1 MPFSIRRPVFLPNST
16 DIRLLL
22 RRNFN
27 CISMVFSR
35 FLLFSV
41 LVMCIHS
48 GCKPDQKQS
57 VLQNLS
63 KGESLT
69 YSGQSAAYR
78 WAEKALEATAR
89 DTERNTPRP
98 TITSRYLGLVFV
110 AVFDAWSRFDSTANP
125 VYLRQVDR
133 TPGAEHTLANKE
145 KAIGFAAY
153 RTLIAF
159 YPADS
164 VILKEYMQSLG
175 YDPANTSIDP
185 NTPEGIGNLAAQAVL
200 DARRNDGSNQFGDLG
215 NSNGKAY
222 FDYSGYT
229 PVNTVDKNNDIN
241 RWQPKYFTKDNGE
254 KHAPG
259 CLTAFWGKVK
269 PVALS
274 SGDQFRSPPPPL
286 VGSKQLEEEVKEVVE
301 LQAKMTDEQRALV
314 EFMRDGPFSV
324 QQAGHWLKFAMN
336 VSVRDNHSLD
346 QDVKLFFLNQ
356 VTAMDAFIAC
366 WDTKLH
372 YDYARPYALVHHYFK
387 DKKVTGWGG
396 PGKGWIT
403 MKGQDWR
410 PYSPDAFLCPAFP
423 AYVSGHSTVSGAC
436 SEALRLFTGADTFG
450 EEIKWVPGHLT
461 EPDRLGDTV
470 VLKLNTF
477 TGTADMA
484 GISRVIG
491 GYHIQADNVEGLA
504 LGRKVGN
511 EVFKWYQG
519 HVGEVKSEK

>member
-1 MPFSIRRPVFLPNST
+1 
-16 DIRLLL
+16 
-22 RRNFN
+22 
-27 CISMVFSR
+27 MVSLR
-35 FLLFSV
+35 FLLFYS
-41 LVMCIHS
+41 LFLCFSS
-48 GCKPDQKQS
+48 GCKPDLKQS
-57 VLQNLS
+57 ALQSNGKNETS
-63 KGESLT
+63 AYT
-69 YSGQSAAYR
+69 GQSMAYR
-78 WAEKALEATAR
+78 WAEKALEVTAR

-98 TITSRYLGLVFV
+98 TVTSRYLGLVFV
-110 AVFDAWSRFDSTANP
+110 AVFDAWSRFDSLAKP
-125 VYLRQVDR
+125 VYLRQVHR
-133 TPGAEHTLANKE
+133 MPGEEVTLANKE
-145 KAIGFAAY
+145 KAIGYAAF
-153 RTLIAF
+153 RTLSAF
-159 YPADS
+159 YPADT
-164 VILKEYMQSLG
+164 VLLKEYMQSMG
-175 YDPANTSIDP
+175 YDPLNTTLDP
-185 NTPEGIGNLAAQAVL
+185 NTPEGIGNLAAEAVL
-200 DARRNDGSNQFGDLG
+200 KERRNDGSNQYGEE
-215 NSNGKAY
+215 GKFKGQPYADYTAY
-222 FDYSGYT
+222 S
-229 PVNTVDKNNDIN
+229 PVNTADKNVDIN

-254 KHAPG
+254 KTAPP
-259 CLTAFWGKVK
+259 CLTPFWGKVK

-274 SGDQFRSPPPPL
+274 SSDQFRSPPPPL
-286 VGSKQLEEEVKEVVE
+286 VGSKQLEKEVKEVVE
-301 LQAKMTDEQRALV
+301 LQTNMTDEQRALV

-336 VSVRDNHSLD
+336 VSVRDSHSLD

-366 WDTKLH
+366 WDTKLF

-387 DKKVTGWGG
+387 DKQVTGWGG
-396 PGKGWIT
+396 PGKGWVS

-436 SEALRLFTGADTFG
+436 SEVLRLYTEDDTFG

-461 EPDRLGDTV
+461 EPDRIGDTV

-491 GYHIQADNVEGLA
+491 GYHIQVDNVEGLA